1 MDAMKTYLT
10 SCCGS
15 ATTSLATQNERSQS
29 MAIREVREERVRT
42 TLIISKK
49 LHAKLNKLC
58 DKKNISMAQYIREI
72 IERNIA

>member
-10 SCCGS
+10 SCDGS
-15 ATTSLATQNERSQS
+15 ATTSLATNNEGSQA
-29 MAIREVREERVRT
+29 MAIRKVTEERIRT

-49 LHAKLNKLC
+49 LHAKLNKIC

-72 IERNIA
+72 IERSIA

>member
-1 MDAMKTYLT
+1 
-10 SCCGS
+10 
-15 ATTSLATQNERSQS
+15 